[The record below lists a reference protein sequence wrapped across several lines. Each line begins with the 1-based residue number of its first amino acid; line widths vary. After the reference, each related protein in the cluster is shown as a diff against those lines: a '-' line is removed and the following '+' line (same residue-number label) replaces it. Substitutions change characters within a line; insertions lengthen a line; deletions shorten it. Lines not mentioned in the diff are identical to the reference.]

1 MSKTRKHPS
10 EHEPR
15 TRKKKVEAARIQD
28 NPLPPAS
35 QVDSLRTN
43 RHDEEQRLA
52 HTDESL

>member
-15 TRKKKVEAARIQD
+15 TRKKKVEAARLQD
-28 NPLPPAS
+28 TPLPPAS
-35 QVDSLRTN
+35 QVDSLRT
-43 RHDEEQRLA
+43 HTDEEQRLA